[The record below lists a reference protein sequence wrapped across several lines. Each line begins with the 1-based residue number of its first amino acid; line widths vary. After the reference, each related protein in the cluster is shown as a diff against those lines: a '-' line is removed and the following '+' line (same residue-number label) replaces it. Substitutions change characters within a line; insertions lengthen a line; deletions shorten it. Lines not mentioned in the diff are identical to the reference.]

1 MRKNAILASA
11 VGLGVGFCA
20 ASAHAVPRYA
30 LTQLLSVPASPDNKV
45 GGALIQFDNSFF
57 DGTTQNYYLADR
69 SNVSVDIFSAATNS
83 FVGRI
88 GGSGQVFT
96 GLRPAPPAPANL
108 AISGPNGII
117 IFDVNGRHELFAG
130 DGNSTVKGF
139 DLATNAPLPNS
150 PISTGNAATDLRDNE
165 FAYSPQSKR
174 LLIVNSDAS
183 PAYATLIDATTNAV
197 VSKTYFDGTNG
208 APNATQG
215 LKAST
220 YDPATNLFYTNL
232 AQINGTGSGAVV
244 AINPDT
250 GQVVKVYDLATF
262 GFAACAPVGIAKGN
276 GSQLLLGCSAPSQ
289 SILLDTAANGGNG
302 SAIGIPQVSGADQVW
317 FDPASDLYFAAAR
330 YNPTGPV
337 LGIIDGATSSFVQN
351 LPATPNTH
359 SVAVDPVSGEAFVP
373 FAGIAG
379 NTVCPQGCIA
389 VFSPTVDV
397 PEPASGLVM
406 LTGLLALAGLTWRR
420 WTGNVFGAR

>member
-30 LTQLLSVPASPDNKV
+30 LTQLLSVPARPDNKV

-165 FAYSPQSKR
+165 FAYSAQSK
-174 LLIVNSDAS
+174 
-183 PAYATLIDATTNAV
+183 
-197 VSKTYFDGTNG
+197 
-208 APNATQG
+208 
-215 LKAST
+215 
-220 YDPATNLFYTNL
+220 
-232 AQINGTGSGAVV
+232 
-244 AINPDT
+244 
-250 GQVVKVYDLATF
+250 
-262 GFAACAPVGIAKGN
+262 APVDRE
-276 GSQLLLGCSAPSQ
+276 QRRL
-289 SILLDTAANGGNG
+289 
-302 SAIGIPQVSGADQVW
+302 
-317 FDPASDLYFAAAR
+317 AR
-330 YNPTGPV
+330 
-337 LGIIDGATSSFVQN
+337 
-351 LPATPNTH
+351 
-359 SVAVDPVSGEAFVP
+359 
-373 FAGIAG
+373 
-379 NTVCPQGCIA
+379 VCHP
-389 VFSPTVDV
+389 D
-397 PEPASGLVM
+397 
-406 LTGLLALAGLTWRR
+406 RR
-420 WTGNVFGAR
+420 HD